1 LKGLHRG
8 NANLALYISG
18 GLGLRLT
25 EREIVLIKQS
35 PMGPASWQLYVTRE
49 MCLSR
54 IIMLHV
60 ETCLQVGLH
69 GG

>member
-1 LKGLHRG
+1 MTDRKRD
-8 NANLALYISG
+8 
-18 GLGLRLT
+18 
-25 EREIVLIKQS
+25 VLIKPS
-35 PMGPASWQLYVTRE
+35 PMVPASWQLYVTRE

-54 IIMLHV
+54 IIMLHA